1 MDILYLLPD
10 KFLTNNST
18 SQQLSSIHDW
28 SYFSFI
34 LGLHPVRNKSKLH
47 SSSATHRRKQ
57 EDMKKEIEE
66 KKKEFSNSE
75 KIAEIYKLA
84 EEKQVH

>member
-1 MDILYLLPD
+1 MHLLLI
-10 KFLTNNST
+10 FSLIIQLLT
-18 SQQLSSIHDW
+18 SSIPD
-28 SYFSFI
+28 FSFI
-34 LGLHPVRNKSKLH
+34 LDFHLVRNKSKLH
-47 SSSATHRRKQ
+47 SSATYRRKQ